1 MTTITPTSVPLVM
14 TSAGPQPTP
23 PATLNQDLINGV
35 AATQPDY
42 TANLPGLLIED
53 VSSTATGA
61 LVTIDQIRV
70 DAVNSITPY
79 GANAAILAQQGVMLG
94 ISQGQPTNTSVNVV
108 FTDTLAPGYVIPVGL
123 VVSDGTYQYVI
134 QDGGII
140 QSGGST
146 SPLYAVANQ
155 SGSWSVPA
163 GSVTQI
169 ITSLPT
175 PYNTQI
181 TVSNPLAGTAGNP
194 SSESVQSYRSRIMQ
208 ANQVAGQGTPTY
220 IATLLKAI
228 PGVTPRLVTI
238 LQTTFGWEVICGGG
252 DPYAVAFAIYQGVLD
267 LSTIVGSITSARNVA
282 VTITDSPNSYTITY
296 VNPPQQVVTVAA
308 TWNTNLTNFTAG
320 AQVNQLAS
328 TAIQNYINGIQVGQ
342 PINVFAMEDA
352 FQQAVSSVL
361 PIANLTRLLFSV
373 TVNGSPVTPTSGTGI
388 ITSDLESYFA
398 ISASGVSVV
407 QG

>member
-220 IATLLKAI
+220 IATLLKEI